1 MQLIKSTVDT
11 RRNNGVIGNVN
22 MYDDVTL
29 ELQVVCAD
37 EPLDAWV
44 SPIIELHCKK
54 KDGTGIRQID
64 NIDVIDGETNK
75 IRIKLHEQAVVI
87 AGSVKLQLVIKEG
100 SRTSTTIFYI
110 NVAKSLENDFIESHD
125 YIRAFEDFDEYI
137 ERVKAYEVAMDEK
150 TSEVN
155 KRLEQAQELQ
165 ESIIDNENELQCIF
179 ESSQQ
184 ARDDAFKNK
193 INEYD
198 NRFLEIKGEK
208 GEKGDKGDKGDAG
221 ERGPQGIQGT
231 QGAQGLV
238 GPKGD
243 KGDKGDT
250 GATGPQGPK
259 GDKGAT
265 GPQGPKGDKGDSGG
279 VMPADMVDYMGNQHE
294 SLKAKND
301 ADVEWLLGKINGV
314 QEEINTIHYEGQ
326 HITAT
331 NSIEGH
337 AKSAILKGNT
347 LVNLCDK
354 TKSVISEAGNK
365 NLWRNALFNTNP
377 TQLTVINYTDKV
389 IKYTVHKRTND
400 GWVSTK
406 EVNPNSKLLVNC
418 GTDKYLKDLYGA
430 YSNGW
435 SNTEEDRNILKDGVL
450 VLEGDHTQEDIPYF
464 EGIQSVKNSQTLVN
478 VVSSYEFGGDSRLY
492 ESQFYERPFNAGET
506 FTIFVVN
513 PNVTTIKVG
522 LHNSVS
528 GTWWG
533 ETEYNVSDNKKIVY
547 TVPTGDI
554 LCKYAGVR
562 VNTELDSTGF
572 ENSLVIVSGDK
583 SNLEIENYFEGMQS
597 VEMPSLMTTGKN
609 LLNLS
614 PDTIERI
621 TISGATGVIT
631 ESNTRCTTKYIKA
644 TPKDDLF
651 LKRFNTNYKVAVRY
665 YYNDMLVNST
675 LNGNGNFISD
685 GNLKVDSSDYY
696 NQIRLIFAKSDDS
709 EVTPQEVSSQQIML
723 TSSRADVFEPYK
735 SNILTVNEPIELRGI
750 GSVQDTLD
758 CLTGEV
764 TERIG
769 EIVLNENI
777 TGYHD
782 TNYSVNGYSAFRITT
797 ITNIPNGLRNVICDK
812 VKYYPNINLDWT
824 KQEEFFTVNGN
835 LLFVKIL
842 STKAS
847 NFEELRTFL
856 SSSPITIQYP
866 LETESIKT
874 VALSDH
880 HVYSYKDV
888 THYDCSSAEGSLV
901 PTLSVDVPTNLS
913 ALVGRQRATIET
925 LESENQILK
934 SGQADLE
941 LGHEHQEEEIISTQ
955 DAVNFLLF
963 DVLNAASY
971 RVGQKEYDRMA
982 VYIANQIIRGKV
994 SYQLAVSKY
1003 PQFLNDIDE
1012 ILVNEGCGDLIVK
1025 ID

>member
-165 ESIIDNENELQCIF
+165 ESIIDNENERQCIF

-184 ARDDAFKNK
+184 AREDAFNNK

-208 GEKGDKGDKGDAG
+208 GEKGDKGDKGDVG

-265 GPQGPKGDKGDSGG
+265 GPQGPKGEKGDSGG
-279 VMPADMVDYMGNQHE
+279 VMPSDMVDYMGNQHE

-301 ADVEWLLGKINGV
+301 ADVDWLLG
-314 QEEINTIHYEGQ
+314 EINTAHYEGQ

-331 NSIEGH
+331 ETIEGR
-337 AKSAILKGNT
+337 AKSAILRGDSQRVFSPTKNLFDGELEQGTINSSTGNNSDLSTAIRSKNFVEIGVNTAFTLSRKKGTASLGFRCYDKNKNFLGTIFTTINAGTLKVTYTTDSNT
-347 LVNLCDK
+347 VYIRFIDNTNDLTNKYQIEIGSTATDYEEPNYEL
-354 TKSVISEAGNK
+354 KSVKMPVLKTVGK
-365 NLWRNALFNTNP
+365 NLWDNKVFEDCPIAT
-377 TQLTVINYTDKV
+377 IN
-389 IKYTVHKRTND
+389 ND
-400 GWVSTK
+400 GS
-406 EVNPNSKLLVNC
+406 
-418 GTDKYLKDLYGA
+418 
-430 YSNGW
+430 
-435 SNTEEDRNILKDGVL
+435 I
-450 VLEGDHTQEDIPYF
+450 
-464 EGIQSVKNSQTLVN
+464 
-478 VVSSYEFGGDSRLY
+478 
-492 ESQFYERPFNAGET
+492 
-506 FTIFVVN
+506 
-513 PNVTTIKVG
+513 
-522 LHNSVS
+522 
-528 GTWWG
+528 
-533 ETEYNVSDNKKIVY
+533 
-547 TVPTGDI
+547 
-554 LCKYAGVR
+554 
-562 VNTELDSTGF
+562 
-572 ENSLVIVSGDK
+572 
-583 SNLEIENYFEGMQS
+583 
-597 VEMPSLMTTGKN
+597 
-609 LLNLS
+609 
-614 PDTIERI
+614 
-621 TISGATGVIT
+621 
-631 ESNTRCTTKYIKA
+631 
-644 TPKDDLF
+644 
-651 LKRFNTNYKVAVRY
+651 
-665 YYNDMLVNST
+665 T
-675 LNGNGNFISD
+675 LNGTLQGHWLFNYTIDKGTYCASAIGNDNVYIHLFWQGYDTAFQQNRSFTTSEKVTRQGYISRGTYD
-685 GNLKVDSSDYY
+685 NVNIKL
-696 NQIRLIFAKSDDS
+696 QL
-709 EVTPQEVSSQQIML
+709 EVGTQV
-723 TSSRADVFEPYK
+723 TSYEPHK
-735 SNILTVNEPIELRGI
+735 TNILTVNEDVTLRGI
-750 GSVQDTLD
+750 GDVKDELNL
-758 CLTGEV
+758 LTGEV
-764 TERIG
+764 VQSVG
-769 EIVLNENI
+769 VLNGEEVGWKREGDSQAPTDSSLIAFSIDLIKSPNKNLLSSVLEKSSDVNKPYRWYVSFGSWLVI
-777 TGYHD
+777 TLPK
-782 TNYSVNGYSAFRITT
+782 SEVA
-797 ITNIPNGLRNVICDK
+797 
-812 VKYYPNINLDWT
+812 NLD
-824 KQEEFFTVNGN
+824 EF
-835 LLFVKIL
+835 
-842 STKAS
+842 KAWLK
-847 NFEELRTFL
+847 NNEVL
-856 SSSPITIQYP
+856 YP
-866 LETESIKT
+866 LTEKSIKT
-874 VALSDH
+874 VDLSDN

-913 ALVGRQRATIET
+913 ALVSRQRATIET

>member
-37 EPLDAWV
+37 EPLDAWG

-54 KDGTGIRQID
+54 KDGKGIRQID

-165 ESIIDNENELQCIF
+165 ESIIDNENERQCIF

-184 ARDDAFKNK
+184 AREDAFNNK

-198 NRFLEIKGEK
+198 NRFLEIK

-265 GPQGPKGDKGDSGG
+265 GPQGPQGPKGEKGDSGG
-279 VMPADMVDYMGNQHE
+279 VMPSDMVDYMGNQHE

-301 ADVEWLLGKINGV
+301 ADVDWLLG
-314 QEEINTIHYEGQ
+314 EINTVHYEGQ

-331 NSIEGH
+331 ETIEGR
-337 AKSAILKGNT
+337 AKSAILSGQT
-347 LVNLCDK
+347 LKESTNNLFDGE
-354 TKSVISEAGNK
+354 VEDGDYDISTGEKRNYSNRKRCANK
-365 NLWRNALFNTNP
+365 IKINP
-377 TQLTVINYTDKV
+377 STTYTLSGITWYLQYDENGD
-389 IKYTVHKRTND
+389 YLGSASTND
-400 GWVSTK
+400 KRLVFT
-406 EVNPNSKLLVNC
+406 SKNNAHYLTFYNINNESGFFVGLGDTEPLYELV
-418 GTDKYLKDLYGA
+418 
-430 YSNGW
+430 
-435 SNTEEDRNILKDGVL
+435 
-450 VLEGDHTQEDIPYF
+450 
-464 EGIQSVKNSQTLVN
+464 SVK
-478 VVSSYEFGGDSRLY
+478 
-492 ESQFYERPFNAGET
+492 
-506 FTIFVVN
+506 
-513 PNVTTIKVG
+513 
-522 LHNSVS
+522 
-528 GTWWG
+528 
-533 ETEYNVSDNKKIVY
+533 
-547 TVPTGDI
+547 
-554 LCKYAGVR
+554 
-562 VNTELDSTGF
+562 
-572 ENSLVIVSGDK
+572 
-583 SNLEIENYFEGMQS
+583 
-597 VEMPSLMTTGKN
+597 MPVLMTTGKN
-609 LLNLS
+609 LFNAYKHEFNVSSS
-614 PDTIERI
+614 P
-621 TISGATGVIT
+621 G
-631 ESNTRCTTKYIKA
+631 
-644 TPKDDLF
+644 
-651 LKRFNTNYKVAVRY
+651 
-665 YYNDMLVNST
+665 
-675 LNGNGNFISD
+675 
-685 GNLKVDSSDYY
+685 LKVDVLGSNSIRTYCTDKIAWRSAYVVYQLKPHTWYNIRCEASGNGVKQVDINIPEYGTSWNPNITSCTQSNNMLGKFLTDESGNVKLSFLGSGSENISYDNIYTNIQIEEISDK
-696 NQIRLIFAKSDDS
+696 NLNA
-709 EVTPQEVSSQQIML
+709 TPY
-723 TSSRADVFEPYK
+723 EPYK
-735 SNILTVNEPIELRGI
+735 SNILSTPQDLELRGI
-750 GSVQDTLD
+750 GDVQDTLD
-758 CLTGEV
+758 LMTGEL
-764 TERIG
+764 TQRIG
-769 EIVLNENI
+769 EMIVDDSNDWWIATNADGSLR
-777 TGYHD
+777 TGKNFTEIKLSSKLSCDLLPTIVFNDVGVQKGVAIYEQQIIIYTGH
-782 TNYSVNGYSAFRITT
+782 TNG
-797 ITNIPNGLRNVICDK
+797 
-812 VKYYPNINLDWT
+812 
-824 KQEEFFTVNGN
+824 
-835 LLFVKIL
+835 
-842 STKAS
+842 
-847 NFEELRTFL
+847 EELKRWVQQNPL
-856 SSSPITIQYP
+856 TIQYE
-866 LETESIKT
+866 LATESIKT

-913 ALVGRQRATIET
+913 ALVSRQRATIET

-963 DVLNAASY
+963 NVLNAASY

>member
-165 ESIIDNENELQCIF
+165 ESIIDNENERQCIF

-184 ARDDAFKNK
+184 AREDAFNNK

-265 GPQGPKGDKGDSGG
+265 GPQGPKGEKGDSGG
-279 VMPADMVDYMGNQHE
+279 VMPSDMVDYMGNQHA

-301 ADVEWLLGKINGV
+301 ADVDWLLG
-314 QEEINTIHYEGQ
+314 EINTAHYEGQ

-331 NSIEGH
+331 ETIEGR
-337 AKSAILKGNT
+337 AKSAILSGN
-347 LVNLCDK
+347 
-354 TKSVISEAGNK
+354 
-365 NLWRNALFNTNP
+365 
-377 TQLTVINYTDKV
+377 
-389 IKYTVHKRTND
+389 
-400 GWVSTK
+400 
-406 EVNPNSKLLVNC
+406 
-418 GTDKYLKDLYGA
+418 
-430 YSNGW
+430 
-435 SNTEEDRNILKDGVL
+435 
-450 VLEGDHTQEDIPYF
+450 
-464 EGIQSVKNSQTLVN
+464 TLVN
-478 VVSSYEFGGDSRLY
+478 VVSSYAFGGDSTLY
-492 ESQFYERPFNAGET
+492 ESRFYDTPFNTGET

-522 LHNSVS
+522 LFNAITDIWEREIV
-528 GTWWG
+528 
-533 ETEYNVSDNKKIVY
+533 YNVSDNKKIVY
-547 TVPTGDI
+547 TVPSDK
-554 LCKYAGVR
+554 LCKYVGVR

-597 VEMPSLMTTGKN
+597 VKMPVLKTCGKN
-609 LLNLS
+609 LCDNSKNKPIEINSTTGEEYVSANSNVIVSDYIEINPLKTYVASKVS
-614 PDTIERI
+614 PLELGSI
-621 TISGATGVIT
+621 TF
-631 ESNTRCTTKYIKA
+631 R
-644 TPKDDLF
+644 
-651 LKRFNTNYKVAVRY
+651 
-665 YYNDMLVNST
+665 YYNDKKEYIGTNKTNEAKYVRLRQTNQNGS
-675 LNGNGNFISD
+675 LN
-685 GNLKVDSSDYY
+685 
-696 NQIRLIFAKSDDS
+696 SDDILFQLEEGS
-709 EVTPQEVSSQQIML
+709 IA
-723 TSSRADVFEPYK
+723 TSYEPYK
-735 SNILTVNEPIELRGI
+735 SNILTVNEDVELRGI
-750 GSVQDTLD
+750 GDVQDTLD
-758 CLTGEV
+758 LMTGEL

-769 EIVLNENI
+769 EIVLDGSENWKTDI
-777 TGYHD
+777 
-782 TNYSVNGYSAFRITT
+782 NGAGVRRYFLQGVGGDLSDNISNSSSLLCDKFKAS
-797 ITNIPNGLRNVICDK
+797 TNIWTETNDGIQIVKSNGIYFIDSSVDSLDAFVNKLKTTNIK
-812 VKYYPNINLDWT
+812 V
-824 KQEEFFTVNGN
+824 
-835 LLFVKIL
+835 
-842 STKAS
+842 
-847 NFEELRTFL
+847 
-856 SSSPITIQYP
+856 QYS
-866 LETESIKT
+866 LIEKSIKT
-874 VALSDH
+874 VDLSDN
-880 HVYSYKDV
+880 HVYSYKGT

-913 ALVGRQRATIET
+913 ALVSRQRATIET